1 MLVVKVS
8 CSTRISG
15 CCWLAAKLYQA
26 TRFGSALDGARVMSL
41 TTSATLRAPFQSFRS
56 WMALTRP
63 PLPAAGASA
72 TLLDQL

>member
-1 MLVVKVS
+1 MLVVNVS

-26 TRFGSALDGARVMSL
+26 TRPGSVPEGVRVMSP
-41 TTSATLRAPFQSFRS
+41 TTSATLRAPFHSFRS
-56 WMALTRP
+56 RMALTRP
-63 PLPAAGASA
+63 LLPAAGASA